1 MSFVEISLIAVGL
14 AMDAFA
20 VSVSAGTLAIMN
32 NRRSALRLSFHF
44 GLFQFLMP
52 VVGWFLGTSVQDYI
66 KNIDHWVAFSLLSY
80 IGVKMIYES
89 FKIEASKKSNPSKG
103 RNLILLSI
111 ATSIDALVVGF
122 AFAMLNVNIWFA
134 SATIGIIT
142 TLLCLAGVWIGSRLG
157 LKLGK
162 IMESI
167 GGIILIA
174 IGTKILIEHLV
185 NS

>member
-1 MSFVEISLIAVGL
+1 MSLLEILFIAVGL

-52 VVGWFLGTSVQDYI
+52 VIGWFVGSTVQHYVESV
-66 KNIDHWVAFSLLSY
+66 DHWVAFILLSY

-103 RNLILLSI
+103 KNLIMLSI

-122 AFAMLNVNIWFA
+122 AFALLNVNIWFA
-134 SATIGIIT
+134 SAVIGIIT
-142 TLLCLAGVWIGSRLG
+142 ALLCSAGVWIGSRLG

-162 IMESI
+162 IMESV
-167 GGIILIA
+167 GGIILII

>member
-1 MSFVEISLIAVGL
+1 MSLLEILFIAVGL

-52 VVGWFLGTSVQDYI
+52 VIGWFVGSTVQHYVESV
-66 KNIDHWVAFSLLSY
+66 DHWVAFVLLSY

-89 FKIEASKKSNPSKG
+89 FKIEASNKSNPSKG
-103 RNLILLSI
+103 KNLIMLSI

-122 AFAMLNVNIWFA
+122 AFALLNVNIWFA
-134 SATIGIIT
+134 SAVIGIIT
-142 TLLCLAGVWIGSRLG
+142 ALLCSAGVWIGSRLG

-162 IMESI
+162 IMESV
-167 GGIILIA
+167 GGIILII